1 MDEELILPVVYKGR
15 EYGFPFRV
23 LVQGFATRYAVLV
36 EGVEVIYERDDSGEL
51 RAIIYGQEDQGLRL
65 PEPGLLQAISEVIE
79 MLSK

>member
-1 MDEELILPVVYKGR
+1 MDEELILPVVYMGK

-36 EGVEVIYERDDSGEL
+36 EGVEVIYERDDSGEF
-51 RAIIYGQEDQGLRL
+51 RALVYDQEQTGARL